1 MAIFNCY
8 GKLPE
13 GISAIFR
20 LRSYHDSARSMTEKN
35 SPRCFGTFCHTLPI
49 ITVRSSVLQQSIMYI
64 YIYYIIHL
72 YMYVYFTSICV

>member
-1 MAIFNCY
+1 MAIFNSY
-8 GKLPE
+8 VKLPE

-64 YIYYIIHL
+64 YIYTILYIYIC
-72 YMYVYFTSICV
+72 MYILHIYV